1 MMNNDSL
8 LFILIIISITFSK
21 ILYIILL
28 RFSRTLGQR
37 VKEKEIRWEVPIKP
51 SLGGIVF
58 FMNFLFV
65 IIFWFF
71 INQFSYSEFKWQ
83 IAAFILSVSGAFLM
97 GLSDDAYNT
106 NPTMKFLIQ
115 LLCGTLLVLAG
126 IHFQFFSI
134 QLINY
139 ALTVIFVVLIMNGMN
154 LIDNMDGISGSVSLV
169 ISFNLLLFHF
179 LLNQPFP
186 ILTLVLIGNICTLLV
201 FLFYNIHP
209 SKIYMGDSGSQFQ
222 GILISASA
230 IILFSP
236 ITSKFYKPD
245 FHYQALM
252 IGLIFLIPVVDVT
265 TVFIQRIL
273 RGSSP
278 FLGGKDHTNHAL
290 FNRGLSVNKIMLLY
304 VLIQLISCTLSA
316 FFIFYASPFLFGIS
330 VIYVLSIF
338 GVLFYITLLV
348 NPIRKK
354 NANP

>member
-1 MMNNDSL
+1 MNQ
-8 LFILIIISITFSK
+8 
-21 ILYIILL
+21 Y
-28 RFSRTLGQR
+28 
-37 VKEKEIRWEVPIKP
+37 
-51 SLGGIVF
+51 
-58 FMNFLFV
+58 
-65 IIFWFF
+65 
-71 INQFSYSEFKWQ
+71 SYLEFKWQ
-83 IAAFILSVSGAFLM
+83 IAAFILSVSSAFLM

-106 NPTMKFLIQ
+106 NPAMKFLIQ

-186 ILTLVLIGNICTLLV
+186 VLTFVLIGNICTLFV

-230 IILFSP
+230 VILFSP

-245 FHYQALM
+245 FHYQVLM
-252 IGLIFLIPVVDVT
+252 IILIFLIPVIDVT
-265 TVFIQRIL
+265 TVFVQRIL
-273 RGSSP
+273 RGTSP
-278 FLGGKDHTNHAL
+278 FVGGKDHTNHAL
-290 FNRGLSVNKIMLLY
+290 FFRGMSVNKIVLLY
-304 VLIQLISCTLSA
+304 VLLQLVACTLSA
-316 FFIFYASPFLFGIS
+316 FFIFHSSPFLFGVS
-330 VIYVLSIF
+330 VAYVILLF

-348 NPIRKK
+348 NPVRKK